1 MKYFDWYTQ
10 AMGGVLGLI
19 ACIYCYLNGDLMMIS
34 NINGNFD
41 MLYFN
46 ELIAS
51 YTLYPLCIFI
61 FILSIIRFM
70 KSNNSNSKVNKESFI
85 RFNDIML
92 YFTAIIG
99 ILGCKQYF
107 IIAALLII
115 FYPIKS
121 RINYARENKSRDA
134 NDNDIKDETLS
145 EEDLALVS
153 TKKDMAIDLLNNNA
167 SINFIIEVTGLG
179 HKEIENLSKDI
190 NSCK

>member
-1 MKYFDWYTQ
+1 
-10 AMGGVLGLI
+10 
-19 ACIYCYLNGDLMMIS
+19 
-34 NINGNFD
+34 
-41 MLYFN
+41 
-46 ELIAS
+46 
-51 YTLYPLCIFI
+51 
-61 FILSIIRFM
+61 M